1 MRPAWVVKGGGEVEP
16 GEHSEAAQLAHPHVA
31 RTCVRLSVSRTTS
44 HQRRGTTQLNPA
56 LHAPSPR
63 CDAYDPTTHADTGAC
78 RAHAR
83 YARHAGW
90 GAPQTL
96 PRGIRVM
103 WRGEAYAHRRS
114 CVRRVEYCGGSM
126 GR

>member
-1 MRPAWVVKGGGEVEP
+1 VRLAWVVKGGGEVEP

-44 HQRRGTTQLNPA
+44 DQRRGTTQLNPA
-56 LHAPSPR
+56 LHAPLSAATR
-63 CDAYDPTTHADTGAC
+63 TTPPHTTILVRVVHTRGTLGT
-78 RAHAR
+78 R
-83 YARHAGW
+83 G

-96 PRGIRVM
+96 PRGVRVM
-103 WRGEAYAHRRS
+103 WRGEGYAHRRS